1 MNIKDKI
8 NKNECNACL
17 PRIVCSVWSLIIE
30 REILPTFCP
39 TLALFRRIPQIF
51 AGGGNGFHDC
61 WCHGVTTMHT
71 TLYTTL
77 NTTLYTT
84 LHITLY
90 TPLHKTLYTTLKHF
104 YTHLCIK
111 LYTQLPTQLYTKLR
125 IKLCTQL

>member
-1 MNIKDKI
+1 MNIKNRI
-8 NKNECNACL
+8 NKNECYACL
-17 PRIVCSVWSLIIE
+17 PRTVCSVWSLIIE

-77 NTTLYTT
+77 HTTLYTT
-84 LHITLY
+84 LHTNSYISL
-90 TPLHKTLYTTLKHF
+90 
-104 YTHLCIK
+104 IK
-111 LYTQLPTQLYTKLR
+111 LYTQLYTQL
-125 IKLCTQL
+125 